1 MSDAEEL
8 ELLNNLA
15 KRERYPNWKDYM
27 KNHTAVFFPVG
38 VNSLMHKFAVIAV
51 NKIYLAR
58 KEGVKLGA
66 SLTLEG
72 LLTQDEKDKNKNWIS
87 VVKLAELNAIKN
99 TKVRIAKEISDWID
113 GEIKAYEG
121 FDRPKRF
128 KEELKQILLG
138 LKRFLSKPQSDKEA
152 KKK

>member
-1 MSDAEEL
+1 MSEAEEYLKKKALPFGKSEPKGLTILIVHISDAL
-8 ELLNNLA
+8 EAL
-15 KRERYPNWKDYM
+15 
-27 KNHTAVFFPVG
+27 
-38 VNSLMHKFAVIAV
+38 S
-51 NKIYLAR
+51 LAR

-138 LKRFLSKPQSDKEA
+138 LKRFLSKPQSGEEV
-152 KKK
+152 KKL